1 METFSFKPQGHSSL
15 KDHYMLGGK
24 EIVLTRVG
32 VQKDILAEHGG

>member
-24 EIVLTRVG
+24 EIAVTRVR
-32 VQKDILAEHGG
+32 VQTGILAEHGG